1 MIGVC
6 CFDPSFGYIGYS
18 SDPIFLLEPQTVFYV
33 SSELKTTPIPAFSM
47 SKFMALHEMPVL
59 ISFHAKPLEPEVK
72 YLASQSS
79 IREREPNTN
88 TKVARY
94 Y

>member
-1 MIGVC
+1 
-6 CFDPSFGYIGYS
+6 
-18 SDPIFLLEPQTVFYV
+18 
-33 SSELKTTPIPAFSM
+33 M
-47 SKFMALHEMPVL
+47 SKFMALYEMPVL
-59 ISFHAKPLEPEVK
+59 ILFHAKPLEPEVK
-72 YLASQSS
+72 YLALQSS